1 MLKQDTKIVII
12 ANINYIF
19 IYIYVKL
26 IDNLKIEAYISFRTF
41 FWKGSLI
48 LGKAID
54 TNGKPYNRSL
64 LVILLLV
71 GSFCTVLNQTIL
83 STAYPTL
90 MKSFDVNT
98 STVQWL
104 TTGFMLVNGIMIP
117 ISAWLTS
124 RVNSKILYESAM
136 SIFLIGTIICYASPS
151 FEILLIG
158 RLVQAL
164 GVGITMPLLQT
175 LMLSIFPANRRGS
188 AMGLAGLVIGVAP
201 AIGPTLSGWVIDT
214 YQWRVLFGMLIPI
227 AAIVIIAG
235 FWLMRSVL
243 PTKKSSLDWLSAAL
257 STIGFGSLLYGFSEV
272 GTKGWNS
279 SIVIWGLIIGVIFI
293 VLFGWRQL
301 TLDKPFLELRVLKNP
316 EFSISALLSSVSNM
330 AMVGVEM
337 VLPLYLQIV
346 RGDSALES
354 GLTLLAGALMMGVMS
369 PITGRIFDRI
379 GARRLAIT
387 GMFLLTAG
395 TIPFAFITRT
405 TPVIYIVVL
414 YGIRMA
420 GISMT
425 MMPLTTSG
433 MNALP
438 LHLMSSGTA
447 VNNTLRQVAS
457 SVGTAILISILTN
470 VTNSQSPSKSLL
482 KSAPL
487 TYKNSYMNATLSGYH
502 AAFTAAIG
510 FCLIGLVV
518 AFFVSKR
525 SPRSIKPE
533 VTIDGGED

>member
-1 MLKQDTKIVII
+1 M
-12 ANINYIF
+12 
-19 IYIYVKL
+19 
-26 IDNLKIEAYISFRTF
+26 
-41 FWKGSLI
+41 
-48 LGKAID
+48 GKAID

-64 LVILLLV
+64 LVVLLLV

-90 MKSFDVNT
+90 MKSFDITT

-124 RVNSKILYESAM
+124 RVNSKTLYESAM
-136 SIFLIGTIICYASPS
+136 TIFLLGTIACYIAPS
-151 FEILLIG
+151 FQVLLIG
-158 RLVQAL
+158 RLIQAL
-164 GVGITMPLLQT
+164 GVGVTMPLLQT
-175 LMLSIFPANRRGS
+175 LMLSIFPAQSRGT

-227 AAIVIIAG
+227 VIIVIIAG
-235 FWLMRSVL
+235 FWFMKNVL

-272 GTKGWNS
+272 GTEGWGS
-279 SIVIWGLIIGVIFI
+279 TIVIASLIIGVVFI
-293 VLFGWRQL
+293 LLFGWRQL
-301 TLDKPFLELRVLKNP
+301 TLDNPFLELRVLKNP
-316 EFSISALLSSVSNM
+316 EFSVSALLSSVSNM

-387 GMFLLTAG
+387 GMFLLTIG

-405 TPVIYIVVL
+405 TPVIYITVL
-414 YGIRMA
+414 YGVRMA

-425 MMPLTTSG
+425 MMPVTTAG

-438 LHLMSSGTA
+438 LHLMSNGTA

-470 VTNSQSPSKSLL
+470 VTNNQAPAKSLL

-487 TYKNSYMNATLSGYH
+487 NYKNDFMNATLSGYH
-502 AAFTAAIG
+502 AAFAAAIA

-518 AFFVSKR
+518 SFFVSGR

-533 VTIDGGED
+533 KAVNGGEN

>member
-1 MLKQDTKIVII
+1 M
-12 ANINYIF
+12 
-19 IYIYVKL
+19 
-26 IDNLKIEAYISFRTF
+26 AYIRLLNISLV
-41 FWKGSLI
+41 KGSNI
-48 LGKAID
+48 LGNAVD
-54 TNGKPYNRSL
+54 TNGKTYNRTL
-64 LVILLLV
+64 LVVLLLV

-83 STAYPTL
+83 ATAYPTL
-90 MKSFDVNT
+90 MKSFDVTT

-124 RVNSKILYESAM
+124 RVNSKILYEGAM
-136 SIFLIGTIICYASPS
+136 TIFLLGTIICYVSPN
-151 FEILLIG
+151 FGTLLAG

-164 GVGITMPLLQT
+164 GVGVTMPLLQT
-175 LMLSIFPANRRGS
+175 LMLSIFPANKRGS

-214 YQWRVLFGMLIPI
+214 YQWRVLFGMLIPV
-227 AAIVIIAG
+227 AIVVIIAG

-279 SIVIWGLIIGVIFI
+279 GIVITTLIIGVIFI
-293 VLFGWRQL
+293 LLFGWRQL
-301 TLDKPFLELRVLKNP
+301 VIDDPFLELRVLKNP
-316 EFSISALLSSVSNM
+316 EFSISALLSSISNM

-337 VLPLYLQIV
+337 LLPLYLQIV

-369 PITGRIFDRI
+369 PITGQIFDRI
-379 GARRLAIT
+379 GAKRLAIT

-405 TPVIYIVVL
+405 TPVLYITVL
-414 YGIRMA
+414 YGVRMA

-425 MMPLTTSG
+425 MMPVTTAG

-438 LHLMSSGTA
+438 LHLMSNGTA
-447 VNNTLRQVAS
+447 VNNTLRQIAS
-457 SVGTAILISILTN
+457 SVGTAVLISISTN
-470 VTNSQSPSKSLL
+470 VSKNQTPSSSLL
-482 KSAPL
+482 KSSPL
-487 TYKNSYMNATLSGYH
+487 AYKNGSMNAILNGYH
-502 AAFTAAIG
+502 AAFWAAIV
-510 FCLIGLVV
+510 FCLIGL
-518 AFFVSKR
+518 FVSFFISGR

-533 VTIDGGED
+533 TQTVNGGEK